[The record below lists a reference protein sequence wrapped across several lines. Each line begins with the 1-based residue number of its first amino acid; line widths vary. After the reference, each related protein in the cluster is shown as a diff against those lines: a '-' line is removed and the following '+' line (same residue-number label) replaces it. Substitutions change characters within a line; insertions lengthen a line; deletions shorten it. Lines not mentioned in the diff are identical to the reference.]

1 MAWIPAAIA
10 AAQMVAQMVPGA
22 AESANNAEIKELKS
36 RKRRGELGI
45 TDQERDA
52 YWSDTFGVA
61 NASIAQQ
68 RAQGDAT
75 LAATG
80 NTTGANMVAQQQGQM
95 AATAKAA
102 GAAAD
107 QIAKLDVQE
116 RASEEQEL
124 ADRLAV
130 KEGKTQQRVNAAVK
144 TASNIGGALGEYD
157 GTTGELG
164 LIDGVAPV
172 NTGGMTATEATTW
185 NSLSE
190 LAKVDPDAYK
200 AYLESNPD
208 SAAFVAKYS
217 TQQ

>member
-10 AAQMVAQMVPGA
+10 AAQLAVQMIPGG
-22 AESANNAEIKELKS
+22 AENENNRELKDLKN
-36 RKRRGELGI
+36 RKRTDGLGL
-45 TDQERDA
+45 TDQEREA
-52 YWSDTFGVA
+52 YWGDTFGVA
-61 NASIAQQ
+61 NAHIAQQ

-80 NTTGANMVAQQQGQM
+80 NTSGANMVAQQQAQLN
-95 AATAKAA
+95 ATAKAA

-116 RASEEQEL
+116 RAAEEQEL
-124 ADRLAV
+124 ADRLAI
-130 KEGKTQQRVNAAVK
+130 KEGKGQMRKNAAVK
-144 TASNIGGALGEYD
+144 AASSVAGALGEYD

-172 NTGGMTATEATTW
+172 NTDAMSAAEQTNWGALAELQKADPEAY
-185 NSLSE
+185 
-190 LAKVDPDAYK
+190 A
-200 AYLESNPD
+200 AYLESNPEARD
-208 SAAFVAKYS
+208 LVSKY

>member
-1 MAWIPAAIA
+1 MAWIPLAMAAVQGA
-10 AAQMVAQMVPGA
+10 VQMVPSA
-22 AESANNAEIKELKS
+22 AEVENKREISALKNR
-36 RKRRGELGI
+36 RKNTGLGL

-52 YWSDTFGVA
+52 YWGDTYGVA
-61 NASIAQQ
+61 TTRIDQERQ
-68 RAQGDAT
+68 HGDAV

-80 NTTGANMVAQQQGQM
+80 NTSGANMVAQQQGQL
-95 AATAKAA
+95 AATAQAA

-116 RASEEQEL
+116 RSAEEQEL
-124 ADRLAV
+124 ADRMAV
-130 KEGKTQQRVNAAVK
+130 QDTKTQQRKNAAVK
-144 TASNIGGALGEYD
+144 MASDIGGTLGEYD

-172 NTGGMTATEATTW
+172 NTGGMTASQATTG

-190 LAKVDPDAYK
+190 LSKVNPEAYQTYLKANPDA
-200 AYLESNPD
+200 
-208 SAAFVAKYS
+208 AAFIAKYS